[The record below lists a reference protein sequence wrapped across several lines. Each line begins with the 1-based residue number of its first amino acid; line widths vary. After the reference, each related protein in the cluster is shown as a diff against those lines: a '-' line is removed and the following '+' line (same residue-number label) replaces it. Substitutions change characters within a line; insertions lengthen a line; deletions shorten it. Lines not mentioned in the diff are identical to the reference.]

1 MSCECER
8 NKPLMERRSFLNKI
22 VFGVG
27 GIIGTVLSLPLIM
40 AMLDPV
46 LRDRGEKWRQVADLS
61 EFKPG
66 ETKMVK
72 FKNASPYNWGKKIAD
87 TAAYLRQEPDGG
99 FIAFS
104 VNCAHLGCPVR
115 WEQRSELFLCPC
127 HGGVYYKDGSRAA
140 GPPPRGLYTYP
151 VRVQGNHIEIQT
163 SSLPITDINA

>member
-72 FKNASPYNWGKKIAD
+72 FKTPLHIIGERKSPIP
-87 TAAYLRQEPDGG
+87 RP
-99 FIAFS
+99 I
-104 VNCAHLGCPVR
+104 CARNLT
-115 WEQRSELFLCPC
+115 
-127 HGGVYYKDGSRAA
+127 GVLSPFR
-140 GPPPRGLYTYP
+140 
-151 VRVQGNHIEIQT
+151 
-163 SSLPITDINA
+163 